1 MLEHIEAADP
11 TESESR
17 QTVNSDGPPID
28 LVHLSRQCQGD
39 AGLEEE
45 LLGMFRVQ
53 ACALAPQLSDPQLRL
68 DLMAKL
74 AHKLCGS
81 ALVIGAG
88 RVARAAR
95 TLERLGLTASGRATS
110 GERHEAAPLAV
121 AALQA
126 AVDEAVAEIER
137 LRG

>member
-1 MLEHIEAADP
+1 MLDHFEAADP

-39 AGLEEE
+39 PGLEEE
-45 LLGMFRVQ
+45 LLALFRVQ
-53 ACALAPQLSDPQLRL
+53 ARALAAQLSDPQLRF

-81 ALVIGAG
+81 ALAIGAG
-88 RVARAAR
+88 RVTRAAR
-95 TLERLGLTASGRATS
+95 TLERLGLTASCRATS
-110 GERHEAAPLAV
+110 DERHEAAPAAV

-137 LRG
+137 LHG